1 MLGLQKINGRTKTL
15 AGFFLTVF
23 LLLIAIIF
31 TPDAQVHQTYASS
44 PSRTKQAQGQTASG
58 KKPQHSVSNI
68 PATGEQTGALSGIAS
83 WAGQQSTNAVDVLA
97 VNTTTGSQQ
106 DVNPDRFGNGSY
118 SMDLP
123 VGTYDVTAEVLGYAR
138 GVPDTV
144 ITQQTVSITALTTT
158 TLNVDYS
165 TVTGLVQGD
174 LSANGTSSGG
184 TIGNGWPFYSPGFA
198 LAIPTG
204 TYTLSAFDTNENPT
218 TSATVT
224 MTNEQIS
231 GPIHLTLSTGTLAG
245 IASWAGQ
252 QSTNAIDV
260 LAVNTAKGFQQDVN
274 PDRFGNG
281 SYSMDLPVGAYNVTA
296 KVLGYAQGV
305 PDTVITQQAVSIR
318 AQTTTTLNFDYS
330 TVTGLVTGDLIV
342 NDMQSGGSVGN
353 NWPFHPPGFALAIP
367 PGGASIPVFDTNY
380 NLAGQANVTVTNGA
394 QVLLDSASD
403 SVPSG
408 GNVSAPLGN
417 LTLTFSRVTHTGKA
431 SAIATNSLQGGA
443 APPSFTFQG
452 NFYNVSTS
460 ASSIEHYT
468 VAIRYTGMAAVKAA
482 ATSQT
487 PPQLLQWNGSNW
499 LNITTFLDTTNQVI
513 TGVAS
518 SLSTFVIATSTDTTP
533 PTTTIT
539 PSGKLGNNNWY
550 QSNVSITLTAADNS
564 GGTGV
569 ASTQY
574 NLNNGKWLLY
584 KGPIKISHDGTTL
597 VMARSID
604 MAGNIETPV
613 QLTLNVDRLKPALS
627 NVGLSSSYIQ
637 NGTPVTISAN
647 ASDAISGVAAV
658 TYTLN
663 DGTTGLKKGSGSLI
677 FDSTSDAWQ
686 AVISPPTGFYAVT
699 LTAIDAAGNS
709 QLSTPLYLAVFDPN
723 AGSVNG
729 SGSYTPLNTTLVG
742 FTAGGVATMNFS
754 GQYPSGSTT
763 PQGNLSFSYAQD
775 GFTFTET
782 SLTWLAINGTSA
794 DFQGQGQVNGAG
806 SYTFQVH
813 IVADSPGQFDI
824 RIWTTG
830 NSFTN
835 PNFRAGNS
843 LSNGT
848 ITIQPGPMS
857 IHTSISPLV

>member
-1 MLGLQKINGRTKTL
+1 MLGLQKISVRTKSLT
-15 AGFFLTVF
+15 GFFLTVF

-31 TPDAQVHQTYASS
+31 TPDAQVHQTYAAS
-44 PSRTKQAQGQTASG
+44 PSMTKQAQGQTASG

-68 PATGEQTGALSGIAS
+68 PATGEQTGRLAGIAS

-97 VNTTTGSQQ
+97 VNTNTGFHK
-106 DVNPDRFGNGSY
+106 N
-118 SMDLP
+118 
-123 VGTYDVTAEVLGYAR
+123 
-138 GVPDTV
+138 
-144 ITQQTVSITALTTT
+144 
-158 TLNVDYS
+158 
-165 TVTGLVQGD
+165 
-174 LSANGTSSGG
+174 
-184 TIGNGWPFYSPGFA
+184 
-198 LAIPTG
+198 
-204 TYTLSAFDTNENPT
+204 
-218 TSATVT
+218 
-224 MTNEQIS
+224 
-231 GPIHLTLSTGTLAG
+231 
-245 IASWAGQ
+245 
-252 QSTNAIDV
+252 
-260 LAVNTAKGFQQDVN
+260 VN

-296 KVLGYAQGV
+296 KVLSYARGV
-305 PDTVITQQAVSIR
+305 PDTVITQKAVSIG

-330 TVTGLVTGDLIV
+330 TVTGLVSGDLIV
-342 NDMQSGGSVGN
+342 NDMQSSGSVGN

-367 PGGASIPVFDTNY
+367 TGAASIHVFDTNY
-380 NLAGQANVTVTNGA
+380 NLAGKATVTVTNGA
-394 QVLLDSASD
+394 QALIDSVSD

-408 GNVSAPLGN
+408 GNVSAHLGN
-417 LTLTFSRVTHTGKA
+417 LTLTFSRVTHSGKA
-431 SAIATNSLQGGA
+431 SASATNSLQGGA
-443 APPSFTFQG
+443 APPSFTFLG

-460 ASSIEHYT
+460 ASSTGHYT
-468 VAIRYTGMAAVKAA
+468 VAIRYSSMAAVKTA

-487 PPQLLQWNGSNW
+487 PPRLLQWNGSSW
-499 LNITTFLDTTNQVI
+499 RNITTSLDTTNQVI

-518 SLSTFVIATSTDTTP
+518 SLSTFVIAASTDSTP

-539 PSGKLGNNNWY
+539 PSGKLGNNHWY
-550 QSNVSITLTAADNS
+550 KSKVSITLTAADNS

-584 KGPIKISHDGTTL
+584 KGPIKISHNGITL

-604 MAGNIETPV
+604 IAGNIETPL
-613 QLTLNVDRLKPALS
+613 QLTLHVDMLKPALS

-637 NGTPVTISAN
+637 DGTPVTISAN
-647 ASDAISGVAAV
+647 ASDANSGVAAM

-663 DGTTGLKKGSGSLI
+663 DGTTGLNKGSGSMI
-677 FDSTSDAWQ
+677 FDSTSGAWQ
-686 AVISPPTGFYAVT
+686 AAISPPIGFYAVT
-699 LTAIDAAGNS
+699 LTAIDAAGNI

-723 AGSVNG
+723 AGSVSG
-729 SGSYTPLNTTLVG
+729 SGSYTPLKTTLVG

-754 GQYPSGSTT
+754 GQYPGGSTT

-806 SYTFQVH
+806 SFTFQVH
-813 IVADSPGQFDI
+813 IVAGSPGQFDI

-830 NSFTN
+830 NTFAN
-835 PNFRAGNS
+835 PNYRAGNS